1 MIRRVLIAD
10 DDALARTALRTI
22 IDAHDDIELVAEA
35 EDGLQAVEHT
45 ARLHPDVVLLDIR
58 MPNLDGLQ
66 AARQILASASNRAQ
80 VIMLT
85 TFDLDEYV
93 YDALKAGATGFLRKD
108 APPERLLAFVRSAG
122 EGEALLDPK
131 ITRRLVERYARRVPD
146 QQALRAHPARAG
158 SAHPSRRRPQQRRD
172 RRRHVPQRSHR
183 KNPRQPDTRKTRPT
197 RPRPSGR
204 ARLRGRAGPTRG
216 DRRVSPLVSTDPYHP
231 GEAHVTVALAHDL
244 GPARWRSSPPQSR
257 HAAARH
263 DAPEQSSALIKCND
277 SGR

>member
-131 ITRRLVERYARRVPD
+131 ITRRLVERYARPQASGASPTSKLSELTPRELEVLVQVARGRSNAEIATDLYLSEATVKTHVSRVLAKLD
-146 QQALRAHPARAG
+146 L
-158 SAHPSRRRPQQRRD
+158 RD
-172 RRRHVPQRSHR
+172 RVQAVVLAYE
-183 KNPRQPDTRKTRPT
+183 NGLVRP
-197 RPRPSGR
+197 G
-204 ARLRGRAGPTRG
+204 A
-216 DRRVSPLVSTDPYHP
+216 TD
-231 GEAHVTVALAHDL
+231 V
-244 GPARWRSSPPQSR
+244 
-257 HAAARH
+257 
-263 DAPEQSSALIKCND
+263 
-277 SGR
+277 